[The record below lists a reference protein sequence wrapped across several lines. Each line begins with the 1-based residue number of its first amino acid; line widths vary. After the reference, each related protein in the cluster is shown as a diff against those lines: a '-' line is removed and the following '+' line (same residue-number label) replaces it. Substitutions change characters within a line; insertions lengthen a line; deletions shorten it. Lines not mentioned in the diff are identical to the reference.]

1 VIKTIAEIGIN
12 HNGDIEIAKKLI
24 RICASAGVDVVK
36 FQKRNPDVCVPE
48 SEKKKMRETPWGDM
62 TYLEYKYRIE
72 FGMNDYLAIDALCSM
87 LGIQWTASVW
97 DIDSLNFM
105 SNFDVPF
112 IKIPS
117 AHLTNTALLEECSN
131 MCVPIMLSTGM
142 SDMDMIDKA
151 ISNNIIKGVLHCV
164 STYPSKPE
172 EQNMRCIETLKKRYP
187 YIPIGFSNHHPGLTF
202 LTIAPAY
209 GAEILEFHVTL
220 DRSMWGTDQAASI
233 EPDGIFKLM
242 KRIKDIELAQGDGN
256 KRIMEREVP
265 IAKKLRG

>member
-1 VIKTIAEIGIN
+1 
-12 HNGDIEIAKKLI
+12 
-24 RICASAGVDVVK
+24 
-36 FQKRNPDVCVPE
+36 
-48 SEKKKMRETPWGDM
+48 
-62 TYLEYKYRIE
+62 
-72 FGMNDYLAIDALCSM
+72 
-87 LGIQWTASVW
+87 
-97 DIDSLNFM
+97 
-105 SNFDVPF
+105 
-112 IKIPS
+112 
-117 AHLTNTALLEECSN
+117 
-131 MCVPIMLSTGM
+131 
-142 SDMDMIDKA
+142 
-151 ISNNIIKGVLHCV
+151 
-164 STYPSKPE
+164 
-172 EQNMRCIETLKKRYP
+172 MRCIETLKKRYP